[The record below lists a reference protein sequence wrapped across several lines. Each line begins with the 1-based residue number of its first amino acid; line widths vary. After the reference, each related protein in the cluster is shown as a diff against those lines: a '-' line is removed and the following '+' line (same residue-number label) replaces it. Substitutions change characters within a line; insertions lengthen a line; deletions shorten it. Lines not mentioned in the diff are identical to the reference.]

1 MLGTLFFSQDEI
13 NKSKLIV
20 KERET
25 EKDRELKILENI
37 FHKRLSSDHI
47 SKMSEL
53 MYTRGDPLYAKK
65 RCNIKDTKITLNNNN
80 DFYLTFKTLYKV
92 RKGYS
97 TNVPSPSVHFH
108 SQTESLPKITNT
120 HTHTHTHTH
129 TVTEDNNNINDD
141 NNSMTDEEKKEI
153 FEQLQTRHKFY
164 YDCHDKYSPYYHYQ
178 HQQHS
183 IPTHISRNPTLSTE
197 HYHTLS
203 TATNNNNNL
212 LTTKLTAFPQSN
224 YSLRKTIL
232 TNLGL
237 YDDVERIREK
247 HGILKKIHCDN
258 NNKPRLMSIELF
270 NCDKERWNQKYN
282 SSNTNKETCNTTNRE
297 YKGIIHKMKGEAI
310 QCKGINAECKEI
322 YEELKN
328 ERKSKERRTSRLG
341 KPDNSTLDK
350 RVKRRS
356 KIKLI

>member
-1 MLGTLFFSQDEI
+1 
-13 NKSKLIV
+13 
-20 KERET
+20 
-25 EKDRELKILENI
+25 
-37 FHKRLSSDHI
+37 
-47 SKMSEL
+47 MSEL

-80 DFYLTFKTLYKV
+80 DFYLTFKTLYKLK
-92 RKGYS
+92 KGYN
-97 TNVPSPSVHFH
+97 TNAPHFH

-120 HTHTHTHTH
+120 HTIA
-129 TVTEDNNNINDD
+129 EDNTVND
-141 NNSMTDEEKKEI
+141 NSMTDEEKKEI
-153 FEQLQTRHKFY
+153 FEQLQTKHRFY
-164 YDCHDKYSPYYHYQ
+164 YDCYDKYSPYYHYQ
-178 HQQHS
+178 HQQQLS
-183 IPTHISRNPTLSTE
+183 IPSHISRNPTLSTE

-203 TATNNNNNL
+203 TSNHNNNL

-247 HGILKKIHCDN
+247 HGILKKIHCDG
-258 NNKPRLMSIELF
+258 NNKQKLMSIELF
-270 NCDKERWNQKYN
+270 NCDKEKWNQKYN
-282 SSNTNKETCNTTNRE
+282 NSNTNKEIYNATTRE

-328 ERKSKERRTSRLG
+328 DRKGKERRTSRVG
-341 KPDNSTLDK
+341 KLDNTLLDK
-350 RVKRRS
+350 RGKRQS
-356 KIKLI
+356 KIKII

>member
-1 MLGTLFFSQDEI
+1 VLGTLFFSQDEI

-97 TNVPSPSVHFH
+97 TNVPSPSAHFH

-120 HTHTHTHTH
+120 HTHTHAH
-129 TVTEDNNNINDD
+129 TVTEENNNVNDD

-212 LTTKLTAFPQSN
+212 LTTKL
-224 YSLRKTIL
+224 
-232 TNLGL
+232 
-237 YDDVERIREK
+237 
-247 HGILKKIHCDN
+247 
-258 NNKPRLMSIELF
+258 
-270 NCDKERWNQKYN
+270 
-282 SSNTNKETCNTTNRE
+282 
-297 YKGIIHKMKGEAI
+297 IIA
-310 QCKGINAECKEI
+310 
-322 YEELKN
+322 
-328 ERKSKERRTSRLG
+328 
-341 KPDNSTLDK
+341 
-350 RVKRRS
+350 
-356 KIKLI
+356 